1 MYRGKVKRVRSF
13 LKQITLALNFPPLPS
28 SLPQRPPSMTSR
40 KDTECREVLD
50 AATLEVGV
58 LVAVEVEVEPVG
70 ELDLEEDSDE
80 VVPLTLW
87 DVDDESTGTT
97 QNIMYIVMNL

>member
-1 MYRGKVKRVRSF
+1 
-13 LKQITLALNFPPLPS
+13 
-28 SLPQRPPSMTSR
+28 MTSPE
-40 KDTECREVLD
+40 DTECREVLD

-70 ELDLEEDSDE
+70 ELDLEEHSDE

-87 DVDDESTGTT
+87 DVDDEPAATT